1 MQEYVNGQVL
11 INGKL
16 IQKDFLVKDGKIF
29 FDYEKTSNP
38 IDISHL
44 VVSPGFVDI
53 HVHTRTPGYTHKED
67 LNTVTES
74 ALAGG
79 FTTIVA
85 MANINPSPVDVESFK
100 HVQNIIKDSKINII
114 QAARVTN
121 DGKLVNVKELSK
133 YTKIFSDD
141 GLPINDSSVM
151 AEALKAMKENDCL
164 ISLHEEDH
172 NIKGVGYTSEFT
184 KSNNLPTFGSEYEYN
199 ITSRDVELNRGV
211 NAKMHFQH
219 ISTKETIELVKKARK
234 ENILVTAEIT
244 PHHLYF
250 SNEDINGSTN
260 FKMNPP
266 LNSKEDRDVLR
277 NAFLDGTVKVI
288 ATDHAPHSNEEKGDD
303 WNKSYNGIIGLQ
315 TAFSAVYSVFGKDH
329 IEKILMGLSV
339 EPAKLIGMDVEL
351 KDGQDANL
359 VFIDINKEWT
369 YTKENNKSKSENS
382 PWMGMTLKG
391 KVEQVICNKKI

>member
-1 MQEYVNGQVL
+1 MQEYVNGRVL

-16 IQKDFLVKDGKIF
+16 IQKDFLVKEGKIF
-29 FDYEKTSNP
+29 FDYEKTNNA
-38 IDISHL
+38 IDISNQ

-53 HVHTRTPGYTHKED
+53 HVHTRTPGYEHKED
-67 LNTVTES
+67 LNTVTQS

-85 MANINPSPVDVESFK
+85 MANIDPSPVDVETFK
-100 HVQNIIKDSKINII
+100 HVQEIINKSEINII

-121 DGKLVNVKELSK
+121 NGKLVDVKELSK

-141 GLPINDSSVM
+141 GLPINDSSIM
-151 AEALKAMKENDCL
+151 KEALIAMKENDCL

-172 NIKGVGYTSEFT
+172 SIKGVGYNSEFT
-184 KSNNLPTFGSEYEYN
+184 KSHNLPSFGSEYEYN
-199 ITSRDVELNRGV
+199 ITNRDIELNRDI

-219 ISTKETIELVKKARK
+219 ISTKETIALIRKSQRENVK
-234 ENILVTAEIT
+234 VTAEIT

-277 NAFLDGTVKVI
+277 EAFLDGTVKII
-288 ATDHAPHSNEEKGDD
+288 ATDHAPHSKNEKGTD
-303 WNKSYNGIIGLQ
+303 WNQSYNGIIGLQ
-315 TAFSAVYSVFGKDH
+315 TAFSSVYSIFGEKH
-329 IEKILMGLSV
+329 LEKILMGLSV
-339 EPAKLIGMDVEL
+339 EPAKLIGLDVEL
-351 KDGQDANL
+351 RNGQDANL

-369 YTKENNKSKSENS
+369 YTHENNKSKSENS
-382 PWMGMTLKG
+382 PWLGMTLKG
-391 KVEQVICNKKI
+391 KVEKVICNKKI